1 MRSRDGQQK
10 VCVAC
15 EANPVESFSATV
27 KPVILQKEYS
37 PSSKKNG
44 DHVHR
49 IVECLAELLENGIG
63 HKSQSIV
70 DFDSILKAIQNFHS
84 IYKVKYLSFR
94 FIKTFFSSRMKFKND
109 S

>member
-63 HKSQSIV
+63 HKSQSAI
-70 DFDSILKAIQNFHS
+70 DFDAIVKAIQNFHS
-84 IYKVKYLSFR
+84 IYKVKNLSFR
-94 FIKTFFSSRMKFKND
+94 SFNAFFSSRMNLKND
-109 S
+109 Y